1 MNKDIFTKNILSTTI
16 QLSPSEYNSSI
27 DETIL
32 SKLKEKVEGKCDS
45 CGYIN
50 HGSCEIIKRSIGELQ
65 QGQFNGSCVFRILYS
80 VDICNP
86 VEGQVVKCIVKN
98 INKMGLF
105 CELAGFEDS
114 PLTLIL
120 AKQHHLKSERFEKMK
135 INNIIDVE
143 IIGIKFDYN
152 DTQISCIGRLSE
164 NIPMNK
170 TLSEENAFSEEE
182 MDLGGSGEEEEDEDI
197 DEETDDL
204 DNENIEDD
212 EEISIKDLAKP
223 DSNSNNIG
231 GIDMMMMKNIEG
243 VQNLESV
250 DLDAQGVSKTDTVDD
265 VINSDLDDLGEE
277 FEGEQLDLNAIA
289 SEKYKPVYNDPKF
302 EKPGTLGKEV
312 FDLDVLET
320 SKYKTFS
327 KPRKSKRYNNY
338 FIYVQLNNMMIK
350 YFLENGV
357 APKSIYIGKDNEL
370 KEEIKEFLEKMAKSM
385 KVEETEGISYVSN

>member
-16 QLSPSEYNSSI
+16 QLGPSEYNSAI

-32 SKLKEKVEGKCDS
+32 SKLKDKVEGKCDS

-50 HGSCEIIKRSIGELQ
+50 PGSCEIIKRSIGELQ
-65 QGQFNGSCVFRILYS
+65 QGQFNGSCVFRVLYS

-86 VEGQVVKCIVKN
+86 VEGQIVKCIVKN

-105 CELAGFEDS
+105 CELAGFDDS

-164 NIPMNK
+164 SIPMNK
-170 TLSEENAFSEEE
+170 SLSEENAFSEEE
-182 MDLGGSGEEEEDEDI
+182 MDLGESEEDDNTEQNEEEYEDEEDGE
-197 DEETDDL
+197 DNQDL
-204 DNENIEDD
+204 PMDN
-212 EEISIKDLAKP
+212 LVKP
-223 DSNSNNIG
+223 DSESNDIG
-231 GIDMMMMKNIEG
+231 GIDMMMKNIEG
-243 VQNLESV
+243 VQDLESV
-250 DLDAQGVSKTDTVDD
+250 DLEAQGLSKTDTIND
-265 VINSDLDDLGEE
+265 VINSDLDELGEE

-289 SEKYKPVYNDPKF
+289 AEKYKPVYNDPKF

-327 KPRKSKRYNNY
+327 KPRKSKKYNNY
-338 FIYVQLNNMMIK
+338 FVYVQLNNMMIK

-357 APKSIYIGKDNEL
+357 APKSIYIGKDNQL
-370 KEEIKEFLEKMAKSM
+370 KDYIKQFLEKMGKSM
-385 KVEETEGISYVSN
+385 KVEETDGISYVSN

>member
-16 QLSPSEYNSSI
+16 QLGPSEYNSAI

-32 SKLKEKVEGKCDS
+32 LKLKEKVEGKCDS

-50 HGSCEIIKRSIGELQ
+50 IGSCEIIKRSIGELQ
-65 QGQFNGSCVFRILYS
+65 QGQFNGSCVFRVLYS

-86 VEGQVVKCIVKN
+86 VEGQVVKCVVKN

-105 CELAGFEDS
+105 CELAGFDES

-164 NIPMNK
+164 SIPMNK
-170 TLSEENAFSEEE
+170 TLSEETAFSEEE
-182 MDLGGSGEEEEDEDI
+182 MDLG
-197 DEETDDL
+197 
-204 DNENIEDD
+204 DNDEDD
-212 EEISIKDLAKP
+212 EDENDYNEDDETEEIENDEELSMNNLVKP
-223 DSNSNNIG
+223 DSESNDIG
-231 GIDMMMMKNIEG
+231 GIDMMMKNIEG
-243 VQNLESV
+243 VQDLESV
-250 DLDAQGVSKTDTVDD
+250 DLEAQGVGKTDTVDD
-265 VINSDLDDLGEE
+265 IIGSDLDELGEE

-289 SEKYKPVYNDPKF
+289 AEKYKPVYNDPKF

-357 APKSIYIGKDNEL
+357 APKSIYISKNNEL
-370 KEEIKEFLEKMAKSM
+370 KEDIKEFLEKMAKSM
-385 KVEETEGISYVSN
+385 KVEETDGISYVSN